1 MTRPARLDAPP
12 LFQLDQVSG
21 PLLRLNSDTG
31 AVVYIFI
38 LEPEIM
44 RVMVLPDGDIRHP
57 RTWVIAPGADD
68 VAVNGRD
75 RFDVT
80 GFSCPAYHIDQ
91 SRDDYLVLSTKSLRL
106 TIRLL
111 NFYCRWEQKH
121 GDDWIDIAK
130 DRPTQ
135 AYDFGW
141 WGNDQV
147 RHYLARSVDERY
159 FGLGERS
166 GPMDRQGRRFRMNNL
181 DCMGYDAQTSD
192 PLYKH
197 VPFYITHSTKTRA
210 AFGIYYDT
218 LSDCTFDFG
227 SEHSNYN
234 GLYRLFEADHGDLD
248 YYVLAGPAIADVT
261 QRFTWLTGRPAAMP
275 DWALGYSGST
285 MSYTDAPDAQDK
297 MAGFLADVRRHDIPC
312 SSFHLSSGYTSIG
325 TKRYVFNWNYDK
337 FPDPKA
343 FAQSYNDAG
352 VRLIANIKPALLLD
366 HPAFDQAAKAGLFLS
381 DETGQVIAEQFWDAP
396 GAYLDFTN
404 PKTRDWWQENV
415 TTQLLRVGIKA
426 TWNDNNEFEVT
437 NPRSLAHGNGIPFA
451 AIEMKP
457 LQTLLMVRTS
467 RQAQVAHAPDETP
480 FLVSRAGFA
489 GMQRY
494 VQTWSGDNYTSWAT
508 LKWNLRMGL
517 GLSLSG
523 ISNIGHDIGGFAG
536 PKPDA
541 DLFLRWIACGIFMPR
556 FSIHSWND
564 DGSVNEPW
572 MYPDLMD
579 DVRALFGLRLAL
591 IPYLKKLLA
600 DYRAHYRPVMRPV
613 FYDFPEAPDCFAE
626 RDDFMLGADLLVA
639 PVVEPDA
646 ISRRVDLPQGTD
658 WVDGW
663 TSERHAGGT
672 SVICQAPYN
681 RPPHFWRRGADFK
694 PLT

>member
-1 MTRPARLDAPP
+1 MIRKAALDAPP
-12 LFQLDQVSG
+12 LFHLDQAVG
-21 PLLRLNSDTG
+21 ATVRLHSDTG
-31 AVVYIFI
+31 ALAYIFI
-38 LEPEIM
+38 LEHEIM
-44 RVMVLPDGDIRHP
+44 RVMVLPDGRLRHP
-57 RTWVIAPGADD
+57 RTWVIAPGEDEVD
-68 VAVNGRD
+68 VNGRD
-75 RFDVT
+75 RFDVS
-80 GFSCPAYHIDQ
+80 GFSCPDYHIDP
-91 SRDDYLVLSTKSLRL
+91 SRDGYLILSTRSLRL

-111 NFYCRWEQKH
+111 NFHCHWALKQ
-121 GDDWIDIAK
+121 GDDWVDMAK

-141 WGNDQV
+141 WGNQQV
-147 RHYLARSVDERY
+147 RHYLARTSDERY

-166 GPMDRQGRRFRMNNL
+166 GPMDRTGRRFRMNNV

-197 VPFYITHSTKTRA
+197 IPFYITHSDKTGA
-210 AFGIYYDT
+210 AFGLYYDT

-227 SEHSNYN
+227 CEHSNYH
-234 GLYRLFEADHGDLD
+234 GPYRLFEADHGDLD
-248 YYVLAGPAIADVT
+248 YYILAGPSIADVT
-261 QRFTWLTGRPAAMP
+261 QRFTWLTGRPAAVP

-285 MSYTDAPDAQDK
+285 MSYTDAADAQDK
-297 MAGFLADVRRHDIPC
+297 MAGFLADLQRFDIPC
-312 SSFHLSSGYTSIG
+312 SSFHLSSGYTSID

-337 FPDPKA
+337 FPNPKA

-366 HPAFDQAAKAGLFLS
+366 HPAFDQAARAGLFLR
-381 DETGQVIAEQFWDAP
+381 DETGQVISEQFWDAP

-404 PKTRDWWQENV
+404 PMTRDWWQENV
-415 TTQLLRVGIKA
+415 TTQLLRVGIQS

-437 NPRSLAHGNGIPFA
+437 NPHSLAHGNGRQFP

-467 RQAQVAHAPDETP
+467 RQAQLAHAPNEIP

-508 LKWNLRMGL
+508 LKWNIRMGL

-523 ISNIGHDIGGFAG
+523 ISNIGHDVGGFAG

-556 FSIHSWND
+556 FSIHSWNE

-572 MYPDLMD
+572 MYPDLID
-579 DVRALFGLRLAL
+579 DVRALFRLRLAL
-591 IPYLKKLLA
+591 IPYLKQLLA
-600 DYRAHYRPVMRPV
+600 DYRAHYRPVMRPI
-613 FYDFPEAPDCFAE
+613 FYDFPNMPHCFAE
-626 RDDFMLGADLLVA
+626 TDDFMLGPDLLVA

-646 ISRRVDLPQGTD
+646 VQRRVDLPPGTD
-658 WVDGW
+658 WIDGW
-663 TSERHAGGT
+663 TGTRHGGGS
-672 SVICQAPYN
+672 SVICEAPYN
-681 RPPHFWRRGADFK
+681 RPPHFWRFGANI
-694 PLT
+694 TSIT